1 MPINY
6 DPHKLLQ
13 KIAPPKKIKKLLTQ
27 DLSLKKTA
35 LDFVSNIPFIDK
47 KEVATTALKVIKN
60 YKERV
65 KDGESKSDLKS
76 DPALLI
82 QRVQQSVVTQVKDQI
97 KETYHGEFYIWT
109 PSSANEPDPEHQ
121 LNYGEQFQIGVGE
134 MPGDRFGCLCG
145 MEILV
150 PQNNLDLTGEE

>member
-1 MPINY
+1 MPIIYN
-6 DPHKLLQ
+6 PTKLLK
-13 KIAPPKKIKKLLTQ
+13 KIAPQAKIKKLMTA

-35 LDFVSNIPFIDK
+35 LNFVSDIPFIDK

-82 QRVQQSVVTQVKDQI
+82 QRVEQSVVTQVKDEIAQ
-97 KETYHGEFYIWT
+97 KYSGEFYVWL
-109 PSSANEPDPEHQ
+109 PSDAEEADPEHQ
-121 LNYGEQFQIGVGE
+121 LNYGKTFQVGDGE
-134 MPGDRFGCLCG
+134 MPGDRFGCRCG

-150 PQNNLDLTGEE
+150 PENQLNLGDE